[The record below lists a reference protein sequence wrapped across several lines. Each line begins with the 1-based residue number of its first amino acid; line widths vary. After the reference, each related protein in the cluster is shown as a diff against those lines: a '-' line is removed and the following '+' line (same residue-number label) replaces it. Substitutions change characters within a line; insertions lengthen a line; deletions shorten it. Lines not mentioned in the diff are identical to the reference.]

1 MRRQT
6 AICYDNSEAIDC
18 RESGDFYGQDA
29 QIDGNTPSYT
39 VNTTDEGDET
49 VTDDVT
55 GIIWTRSPDLEGIGN
70 GDGEITSDDK
80 LSSSD
85 AAAACDALDH
95 AGYTDWQLPDVKQLY
110 SLMDFGGTD
119 PTSDDTSS
127 LTPFIDLDVFEFAY
141 GSTEGERIID
151 SQYATTSLYTNDEG
165 TEMMFGVN
173 FARAAC

>member
-1 MRRQT
+1 MPTMPARNAALLTVSLAAWLTATNAVAVIAADLAHPIVDSDQ

-18 RESGDFYGQDA
+18 PESGDFYGQDA

-55 GIIWTRSPDLEGIGN
+55 GIIWTRRPDLEGIGN

-119 PTSDDTSS
+119 PTSDDTS
-127 LTPFIDLDVFEFAY
+127 
-141 GSTEGERIID
+141 
-151 SQYATTSLYTNDEG
+151 
-165 TEMMFGVN
+165 
-173 FARAAC
+173 